1 MKVEVGFNAMLWA
14 RSHGGEAGT
23 LGSIPA
29 TRPAALHI
37 INVFIIIIIIIIVI
51 TRSIITIPLLAK
63 M

>member
-37 INVFIIIIIIIIVI
+37 INVFIIIMIITI

>member
-37 INVFIIIIIIIIVI
+37 INVFIIIVIITII
-51 TRSIITIPLLAK
+51 RSIINIPLLAK

>member
-37 INVFIIIIIIIIVI
+37 INVFIIIMIITI
-51 TRSIITIPLLAK
+51 TRTIITIPLLAK

>member
-37 INVFIIIIIIIIVI
+37 INVFIIIMIITI
-51 TRSIITIPLLAK
+51 TRSIITILLLAK